1 MSPSTIQQSIEA
13 LYQEAEALVVE
24 GGPMLA
30 VVQSTPI
37 DNMSGQSIK
46 PALTENTSNST
57 KPTTEPVDLKEIA
70 SLHAEARSRPHDDDD
85 LPLKQR
91 IQKLVQE
98 AEGDWAIED
107 QDTRPERRPEHKPE
121 NKPEINNMET
131 AETADLEAQV
141 REDVNAVMADIAA
154 AVGAVPSF
162 ADAKDA
168 PTENDDKALA
178 DDQIDRASLESFI
191 SETVKTVLREE
202 LPKTVRAALLDHAS
216 LGKENTAQ
224 TAAKAP
230 SGKAPSGKAPSG
242 KAPAGKAQAAKA
254 QASKAKPKTAK
265 PKTKPKTKP
274 TAKKAAKRKSARPS

>member
-107 QDTRPERRPEHKPE
+107 QDTRPK

-131 AETADLEAQV
+131 AETTDLEAQV

-202 LPKTVRAALLDHAS
+202 LPKTLRAALLDHAS

-230 SGKAPSGKAPSG
+230 SGKAPS
-242 KAPAGKAQAAKA
+242 GKAQAAKA

>member
-1 MSPSTIQQSIEA
+1 MKTTQDKYMSPSTIQQSIEA

-46 PALTENTSNST
+46 PALTENTSKST
-57 KPTTEPVDLKEIA
+57 KPTTEPLDLTEIA

-107 QDTRPERRPEHKPE
+107 QDTRPERRPEHKPK

-216 LGKENTAQ
+216 RGKENTAQ

-230 SGKAPSGKAPSG
+230 S
-242 KAPAGKAQAAKA
+242 GKAQAAKA

-265 PKTKPKTKP
+265 PTTKPKTKP
-274 TAKKAAKRKSARPS
+274 TAKKAAKRKPARPR

>member
-107 QDTRPERRPEHKPE
+107 QDTRPEHKPD
-121 NKPEINNMET
+121 INNMET
-131 AETADLEAQV
+131 AETANLEAQV

-230 SGKAPSGKAPSG
+230 SGKA
-242 KAPAGKAQAAKA
+242 QAAKA

-265 PKTKPKTKP
+265 PTTKPKTKP